1 MLTMTIQGIAKLEY
15 ERSTACGG
23 DPTFH
28 TLSNET
34 SLILYGSFGLLSK
47 GSVDRT
53 TLLELIAQL
62 GTQLR
67 CSFNP
72 QVSVS

>member
-34 SLILYGSFGLLSK
+34 SLILCGSFGLLSK

-67 CSFNP
+67 CSF
-72 QVSVS
+72 